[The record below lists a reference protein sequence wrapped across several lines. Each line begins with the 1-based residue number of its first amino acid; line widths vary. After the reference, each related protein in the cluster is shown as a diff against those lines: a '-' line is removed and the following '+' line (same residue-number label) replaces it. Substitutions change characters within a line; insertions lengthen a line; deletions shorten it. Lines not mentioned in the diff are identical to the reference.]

1 MKHIKFYM
9 ILMIQFA
16 LVSLINGQ
24 SDEKS
29 TLNNGRPAGVVP
41 KINKEKVDQPV
52 RTTDTFRGGSDA
64 DNGGNHNLEGD
75 VSEWTMPHDLDML
88 LDMME
93 DSSPGGDTD
102 SKSEMQQLKN
112 DMEEL
117 ILQNLE
123 MRETLDYIIKN
134 VSQCCD
140 IRGPKGENYSKF
152 LLQSSPNPTVSNA
165 KISLN
170 IPDAFSSAS
179 IRFLDMTGKVVKSV
193 NISEPGFSSVDV
205 EVDTLSP
212 GSYIYTLIVD
222 GQPVE
227 SKIMNV
233 TR

>member
-1 MKHIKFYM
+1 
-9 ILMIQFA
+9 MIQFSLIS
-16 LVSLINGQ
+16 LVSGQ
-24 SDEKS
+24 SEEKS
-29 TLNNGRPAGVVP
+29 ALNNGRPAGVVP
-41 KINKEKVDQPV
+41 KINKETVDQPV

-64 DNGGNHNLEGD
+64 DNGGNYDPQGD
-75 VSEWTMPHDLDML
+75 ITEWTMPHDLDML
-88 LDMME
+88 LDMIE
-93 DSSPGGDTD
+93 GKGSSGGGDSD
-102 SKSEMQQLKN
+102 SELQQMRD

-117 ILQNLE
+117 VLQNLE
-123 MRETLDYIIKN
+123 MRKTLDYIISNLSK
-134 VSQCCD
+134 CCD
-140 IRGPKGENYSKF
+140 VRGPKGENFSKF

-170 IPDAFSSAS
+170 IPDAFNSAS
-179 IRFLDMTGKVVKSV
+179 IRFIDMTGKIVKSV
-193 NISEPGFSSVDV
+193 NIAESGFSSVDV